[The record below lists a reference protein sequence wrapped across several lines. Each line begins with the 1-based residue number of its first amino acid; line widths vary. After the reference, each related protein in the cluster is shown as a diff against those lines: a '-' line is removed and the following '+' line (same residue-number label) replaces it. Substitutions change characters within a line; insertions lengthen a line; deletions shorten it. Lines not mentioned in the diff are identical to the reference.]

1 MEVKSYYFH
10 YQLLKTLAA
19 EVVIVKRTLLLSDW
33 AVWTLSVKKV
43 FLPNKELLR
52 TLIILKKRVL

>member
-19 EVVIVKRTLLLSDW
+19 EVVIVKRSLLLSDW
-33 AVWTLSVKKV
+33 AVWTLSVKKYSY
-43 FLPNKELLR
+43 
-52 TLIILKKRVL
+52 LIKNYYER